1 MDMIPNSL
9 ETLGGNTSKEQ
20 SAGENKQG
28 SMPDPFLT
36 LLPSFPRFQIHS
48 PDWVWCL
55 DTNSGHQALQ
65 VSVLG

>member
-48 PDWVWCL
+48 PDWV
-55 DTNSGHQALQ
+55 
-65 VSVLG
+65 